1 MTTCGQYKVITFSVP
16 AARRNLVLLIMN
28 RGWIGGPLTQQMWC
42 CHWIGSHGPSGVLCT
57 MTTQLQHTV
66 SLLRGNRTEDESFR
80 LILQKY
86 YIIQG
91 QERICKCPYNLI
103 FLPPLPYFRWS
114 DDPKKDFPS
123 NRGTDWSSLWTWDSL
138 WKGFNL
144 AQHVLGF
151 RGKKNCVSSSSSSP
165 AWHGPW

>member
-1 MTTCGQYKVITFSVP
+1 
-16 AARRNLVLLIMN
+16 
-28 RGWIGGPLTQQMWC
+28 MWC

-91 QERICKCPYNLI
+91 QERICKCPHNLI

-151 RGKKNCVSSSSSSP
+151 RGKKTVYHP
-165 AWHGPW
+165 LHHHQHGMAPDNTVRFLHGNWSHGWRGCKWNKQRFKAQSICAL